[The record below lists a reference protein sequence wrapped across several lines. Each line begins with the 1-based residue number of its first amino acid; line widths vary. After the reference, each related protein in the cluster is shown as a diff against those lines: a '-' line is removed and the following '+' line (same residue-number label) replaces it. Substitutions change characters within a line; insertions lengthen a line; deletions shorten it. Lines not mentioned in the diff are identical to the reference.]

1 MYQNPSSIYRF
12 MQGKDL
18 NKNST
23 LRALLNEEY
32 QRRALKNPSF
42 SLRAFAQKLDIDVSL
57 LSKLLRGKRDF
68 TKDTAQIVMDFLG
81 VTESEIFDKIDF
93 SSSDYSFLEEDHF
106 LMLSHYVHFALL
118 EYIKLGDN
126 TKDSKYIAKR
136 FQTTPV
142 IIEGAINR
150 LIKLKFIKES
160 KTGYTLLRP
169 ENEWVDFKRT
179 SAARKKYQ
187 IELLEKAIER
197 VEDIDVTQRDNT
209 STTMAIDPEIM
220 PEVKKK
226 ITQFR
231 RSLDKFVDANS
242 KKKTEVYNLS
252 VAFYPLTKKIKD

>member
-1 MYQNPSSIYRF
+1 MLANEV
-12 MQGKDL
+12 D
-18 NKNST
+18 KNLV
-23 LRALLNEEY
+23 LRTLLNEEY

-68 TKDTAQIVMDFLG
+68 TKDTTQRVTDFLG
-81 VTESEIFDKIDF
+81 VTESEIFDRIDF
-93 SSSDYSFLEEDHF
+93 SSGNYSFLEEDHF
-106 LMLSHYVHFALL
+106 LMLSHYIHFALL
-118 EYIKLGDN
+118 EYLKLNDD
-126 TKDSKYIAKR
+126 TKDAKYIAKR

-160 KTGYTLLRP
+160 KAGYTLLRP

-197 VEDIDVTQRDNT
+197 IEDIDVVKRDNT
-209 STTMAIDPEIM
+209 STTMAVDPEIM

-231 RSLDKFVDANS
+231 RSLDKFVDTHS

-252 VAFYPLTKKIKD
+252 VAFFPLTLGQTINKTKKLEDK